1 MSSLAEAIRQAG
13 ERMRTELGVD
23 ADLQDVTRRVGDMQT
38 LAEAVS
44 TARQLLGLRRRAL
57 EKAQSTVAQLSDTVI
72 HLARVLPFTEEG
84 WPERRAALLA
94 QLDAG
99 LPKAVAAWLDHWFT
113 AAGDRRLDALARL
126 REDVVLPAGAALV
139 HDRALAAEVGLNQ
152 GMWVLASPMLRVGVS
167 GLDLAG
173 RRVPDIGTSER
184 LRLLLARL
192 ALSEQLLDEA
202 NGLLETGDDADGT
215 AARLALR
222 ARLARARGE
231 TADADAL
238 REQAQELDPRDLDVT
253 VELVHRARQ
262 ENELHSALDAARV
275 AVDALLSLA
284 DVEVDFG
291 RLITPPAELW
301 VAAAERSVREGDK
314 SGAAHLLDQALA
326 WMDWTDHELGAVIY
340 EARAEL
346 AATDHDRRR
355 ALVTAGEHRLNA
367 YQMERAQLDFEAAS
381 TGEVTDPD
389 EVRDLESAR
398 LRWADTVCVLAWP
411 RPVSAVHAEL
421 EKALYTVLTA
431 QTRIDVSTSESW
443 SYQTETLL
451 RHQLARNFGPERPH
465 HLWAALLAAARAA
478 ALDPAQSFRWLTVA
492 EAALELNMFR
502 VGETAARRAYQLQR
516 NENTLAGHVQALV
529 NVGSYDAALERP
541 ADADDAWSQC
551 VRGYALLRMG
561 DCAGSIQLFEN
572 AVIDPAWVWAWTT
585 YVSALVI
592 REDFE
597 RARRE
602 SKSYSRALT
611 TNSGDR
617 YTLLAA
623 LFDARI
629 HGDFA
634 LSLQLSQEFRSLAGD
649 RDDEANDEVG
659 QALVLTGDSSG
670 WEFIADSI
678 SRSPTRNKLA
688 GWEQVT
694 RPVLQAL
701 VAAHGLA
708 PLDFSILEPTLST
721 VRQGLDHSATPV
733 AELRNAEDQAGD
745 IPVAAYAAVLTEAVL
760 ESVDVADVADLERVL
775 QPLTTFPAEAAALR
789 RYGLDRL
796 ARAER
801 SASARAA
808 VDDAVSGRASAATDT
823 LRKILMEAPTE
834 VSALLQGET
843 TGEVPESILDVLR
856 KLGEE
861 PEHVEAV
868 QDVLASL
875 GADPDGEQAPGYQFK
890 LLLPKSWFT
899 GVEDPVREHPLFV
912 RFLPELRRRADWTVP
927 PVSIA
932 ARYELEPA
940 DYRVVADDDVL
951 ASGSVDPGLRYCADD
966 ALNLLTPGV
975 RSDPRTHWTPHGWG
989 IPADLFDGDPEAS
1002 GELFTMP
1009 AAEVIARVF
1018 GDVVRTSASLA
1029 ETETS
1034 PASTG

>member
-262 ENELHSALDAARV
+262 ENELHSALDAARA

-284 DVEVDFG
+284 DVKVDFD
-291 RLITPPAELW
+291 RLITPPAELL

-314 SGAAHLLDQALA
+314 SGAANLLDQARA

-398 LRWADTVCVLAWP
+398 LRWADTVAVLAWP

-478 ALDPAQSFRWLTVA
+478 ALDPAQSLRWLI
-492 EAALELNMFR
+492 AADAAQELNMFG
-502 VGETAARRAYQLQR
+502 VGESMARCAYQLQP
-516 NENTLAGHVQALV
+516 NEYALAGYVRALV
-529 NVGSYDAALERP
+529 NVGSYDAALERL

-551 VRGYALLRMG
+551 VRGLVLLRTG

-572 AVIDPAWVWAWTT
+572 TAIDPAWAWGA

-592 REDFE
+592 RGDLE
-597 RARRE
+597 RARSE
-602 SKSYSRALT
+602 SASYSRVLAG
-611 TNSGDR
+611 NSGDR
-617 YTLLAA
+617 DALWAA

-634 LSLQLSQEFRSLAGD
+634 LSLQLSREFRSLVGD

-659 QALVLTGDSSG
+659 QALVLTGDPSG
-670 WEFIADSI
+670 WKLIANSI
-678 SRSPTRNKLA
+678 SRIPRDKLV

-694 RPVLQAL
+694 RPVLEAL
-701 VAAHGLA
+701 VAAHGLV
-708 PLDFSILEPTLST
+708 PLDFSNLEPTLST

-745 IPVAAYAAVLTEAVL
+745 TPLAADAAVLTEAVL
-760 ESVDVADVADLERVL
+760 GSVYAADVADLERVL
-775 QPLTTFPAEAAALR
+775 RPLTEFPAEAAALR
-789 RYGLDRL
+789 RYGFDRL
-796 ARAER
+796 ARAEW
-801 SASARAA
+801 SASAQAA
-808 VDDAVSGRASAATDT
+808 VDDAVSGRASAAADT
-823 LRKILMEAPTE
+823 LRKLLMEAPTE
-834 VSALLQGET
+834 VPALLQGET
-843 TGEVPESILDVLR
+843 AGEVPEPVLNVLR
-856 KLGEE
+856 RLGEE
-861 PEHVEAV
+861 PEHAEAAL
-868 QDVLASL
+868 DVLASL
-875 GADPDGEQAPGYQFK
+875 GADSDGEEPGYRFH
-890 LLLPKSWFT
+890 LLLPESWFA
-899 GVEDPVREHPLFV
+899 GAEDPVVEHPLFV
-912 RFLPELRRRADWTVP
+912 RFLPELRRRVEWPVP
-927 PVSIA
+927 PVKVAVRS
-932 ARYELEPA
+932 ELEPA

-966 ALNLLTPGV
+966 ALDLLAPGV
-975 RSDPRTHWTPHGWG
+975 RLDPRTHRTPHGWG